1 METKFGIADDILFT
15 SLGGEIHKG
24 KIIGIRLVN
33 DSEQYDIG
41 YEFGVMTVY
50 AGAILE
56 SLKNINDIEAEGIA
70 LTDKHFTDLKNKA
83 RLKLK
88 ALKKEEKQ

>member
-15 SLGGEIHKG
+15 NLGGEIHKG

-33 DSEQYDIG
+33 NSEQYDVD

-56 SLKNINDIEAEGIA
+56 NLKNIDDIEIDGKA
-70 LTDKHFTDLKNKA
+70 LTDKYFTDLKNKA

-88 ALKKEEKQ
+88 ALKEEEEQ